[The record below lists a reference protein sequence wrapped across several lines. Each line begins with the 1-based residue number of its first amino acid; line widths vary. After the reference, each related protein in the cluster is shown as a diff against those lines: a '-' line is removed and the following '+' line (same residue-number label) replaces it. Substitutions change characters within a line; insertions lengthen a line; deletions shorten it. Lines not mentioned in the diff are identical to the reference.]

1 MPLNENVKV
10 TAKLLA
16 RAGHWNLMEQIAV
29 AEKLVELSYDL
40 TQALNEISSGPRP
53 SGLMR
58 PNVEALKWDVALAM
72 LRTGSPDV
80 GRSRK

>member
-1 MPLNENVKV
+1 M
-10 TAKLLA
+10 LA
-16 RAGHWNLMEQIAV
+16 RAGHWNLMEQLAV

-40 TQALNEISSGPRP
+40 TQALVGPRP
-53 SGLMR
+53 SCLMR

-72 LRTGSPDV
+72 LDGTGSPGV